1 MIAELLPDAVASA
14 WRPDDTEPVTLFPE
28 EAAVVA
34 RAIAGRQREFATVRL
49 CARLALRRLGLPGTP
64 LTPGV
69 RGEPRWP
76 HGVAGSMT
84 HCPGYR
90 AAALARTVDVLSLGI
105 DAEPAAPL
113 PEGVLEAVSLPRE
126 RRHLRALAER
136 APGVPWDRLLFSA
149 KESVFK
155 TWYPLTRTEL
165 VFEEASLDF
174 EPDPDTAGAAPDT
187 AGAAPDDTQAHTGTF
202 TARLLVPGPVIGH
215 ARRDHFTGR
224 WLVREGLV
232 LTAIVLPR

>member
-14 WRPDDTEPVTLFPE
+14 WRSDDAEPVTLFPD
-28 EAAVVA
+28 EAASVA
-34 RAIAGRQREFATVRL
+34 RAVVGRQREFATVRL
-49 CARLALRRLGLPGTP
+49 CARLALRRLGLPETP

-84 HCPGYR
+84 HCAGYR
-90 AAALARTVDVLSLGI
+90 AAALARTADVLSLGI

-113 PEGVLEAVSLPRE
+113 PDGVLDGVSLPGE
-126 RRHLRALAER
+126 RRHLDALTAR
-136 APGVPWDRLLFSA
+136 TPGVPWDRLLFSA

-155 TWYPLTRTEL
+155 TWYPLNRSEL
-165 VFEEASLDF
+165 GFDEASVDF
-174 EPDPDTAGAAPDT
+174 EPAP
-187 AGAAPDDTQAHTGTF
+187 GPPGRHTGTF
-202 TARLLVPGPVIGH
+202 TARLLVPGPVTGRGRH
-215 ARRDHFTGR
+215 DHFTGR